1 MLGLL
6 PLYNVYPAKWRD
18 CKPLVHLCLSSYDKI
33 SKRIS
38 GPLLDRI
45 DIPIEIPRVEYEKSS
60 GNRLAEG
67 SESIRA
73 RAQVARDLQLKR
85 FSKIESSSIVCNE
98 DMDIG
103 EIRQFC
109 KLPEDGK
116 RLMQAAM
123 GNSINLC

>member
-1 MLGLL
+1 VTK
-6 PLYNVYPAKWRD
+6 YQ
-18 CKPLVHLCLSSYDKI
+18 
-33 SKRIS
+33 KRIS
-38 GPLLDRI
+38 GRLLDRI
-45 DIPIEIPRVEYEKSS
+45 DIYIELPRVEHEKLSEH
-60 GNRLAEG
+60 RLAEG

-116 RLMQAAM
+116 RPMRAAM
-123 GNSINLC
+123 SNSIYLRELI